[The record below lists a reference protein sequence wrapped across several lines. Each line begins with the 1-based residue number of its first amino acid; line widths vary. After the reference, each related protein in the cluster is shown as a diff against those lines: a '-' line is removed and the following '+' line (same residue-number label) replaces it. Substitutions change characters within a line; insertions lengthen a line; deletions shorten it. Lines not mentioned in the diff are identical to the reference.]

1 MTIKLG
7 TLIQT
12 KDFLQ
17 ELSGLKLKAKDAFK
31 IISAIKK
38 IGAELAIYEEAKTKI
53 ITEHGTKAEDGSVSV
68 EPNTEAYDLVLKELN
83 ELAMNDVELAIDKVS
98 IDALGDN
105 EIEMYKLMALE
116 YIFEI

>member
-12 KDFLQ
+12 KEYLQ

-38 IGAELAIYEEAKTKI
+38 IGAELAIYEEAKK
-53 ITEHGTKAEDGSVSV
+53 S
-68 EPNTEAYDLVLKELN
+68 
-83 ELAMNDVELAIDKVS
+83 
-98 IDALGDN
+98 
-105 EIEMYKLMALE
+105 
-116 YIFEI
+116 F

>member
-12 KDFLQ
+12 KDYLQ

-38 IGAELAIYEEAKTKI
+38 
-53 ITEHGTKAEDGSVSV
+53 
-68 EPNTEAYDLVLKELN
+68 N
-83 ELAMNDVELAIDKVS
+83 
-98 IDALGDN
+98 
-105 EIEMYKLMALE
+105 
-116 YIFEI
+116 